1 MGLYK
6 VHITDMVLAY
16 YWYVVLPV
24 EIMGDK
30 VCWWQTSAESK
41 SKLTQ
46 PDRFLRDFLKNGL
59 SPKALF

>member
-30 VCWWQTSAESK
+30 PLPNRNQ
-41 SKLTQ
+41 
-46 PDRFLRDFLKNGL
+46 N
-59 SPKALF
+59 